1 MSEID
6 LDAATLGQINPSETT
21 PGEINPGEAI
31 LDQVALS
38 ATGVDEFLTGYIV
51 RPGLCLNFDVT
62 NRIRQGGALQV
73 CAGALC
79 PQRRLCLSRSL
90 RRHLDE
96 VSGNSW
102 LRRVFDE
109 ALLEMG
115 NSQ

>member
-1 MSEID
+1 MSEVNQGAGNV
-6 LDAATLGQINPSETT
+6 DAADLGERRRGESKPIEAMLDDATT
-21 PGEINPGEAI
+21 
-31 LDQVALS
+31 S

-51 RPGLCLNFDVT
+51 LPGLCLNFDVT
-62 NRIRQGGALQV
+62 ERLRLDGALQV
-73 CAGALC
+73 CAGVLC

-96 VSGNSW
+96 VPSNPW

>member
-1 MSEID
+1 MSEIE
-6 LDAATLGQINPSETT
+6 LGEIDQSETT
-21 PGEINPGEAI
+21 RGEAI
-31 LDQVALS
+31 LDQVVLR

-62 NRIRQGGALQV
+62 DRIRRGGALEV

-96 VSGNSW
+96 VPGNPW